1 MNIKEI
7 KRNYQRFENKL
18 FAQIKSY
25 YPNSPKLLKIIF
37 LIIWKV
43 FQIKFYRRIPIQI
56 PKKEIHFILKSLR
69 KDGYIKL
76 DKEKL
81 YTKNELLTLHRIKEL
96 SLERITKFENNKH
109 DPNFQKELAIKKS
122 FNKKCLDKPFR
133 YDLGNYM
140 KFGKGPVL
148 IKKDD
153 IFNKL
158 LIQIGLK
165 SDFLQIAKKYLGIY
179 PKLGRFYAWYDY
191 PNNTQSVSTQLWHR
205 DNDDIKFLKIFV
217 ALDKI
222 TKDNGAHSYIK
233 KTHSDGAFHKIKGN
247 SSTKF
252 NTFKTFDQNQIW
264 NLVPIH
270 LKEVAESNFGTTI
283 FEDTSGIHCGL
294 KPKKG
299 NRLMLTFEYFSRLS
313 PHFVNYI
320 IEDRQNLKDYQIEAL
335 L

>member
-1 MNIKEI
+1 MNLKEI
-7 KRNYQRFENKL
+7 KRNYQKYEKKL
-18 FAQIKSY
+18 FAILKSY
-25 YPNSPKLLKIIF
+25 YPNSPKLLKLFF
-37 LIIWKV
+37 LSLWKI
-43 FQIKFYRRIPIQI
+43 FQIKFPKRIPTQI
-56 PKKEIHFILKSLR
+56 PPQKISFIINSLK

-76 DKEKL
+76 EKEKL
-81 YTKNELLTLHRIKEL
+81 YNKNELLTLNKIKEL
-96 SLERITKFENNKH
+96 SLVRITEFENNKH
-109 DPNFQKELAIKKS
+109 NIDFQKELSIKKS

-140 KFGKGPVL
+140 KFGEGPVL
-148 IKKDD
+148 IKSDD

-191 PNNTQSVSTQLWHR
+191 PYNSKSISTQLWHR
-205 DNDDIKFLKIFV
+205 DNDDIRFLKIFI

-252 NTFKTFDQNQIW
+252 NTFKTFDQKELF
-264 NLVPIH
+264 NLVPMN

-299 NRLMLTFEYFSRLS
+299 ERLMLTFEYFSRLS

-320 IEDRQNLKDYQIEAL
+320 IEDKKNLKDFEIDAL